1 MTRKTEKPLV
11 RIVDDDPDQLASLE
25 IMLSAEGWDVACY
38 ERASDFFAEDT
49 PSRPGCLILDVRMP
63 EISGLEMQ
71 EELNRREYPLPIL
84 FLTGHGDVDMA
95 VHTLKKGAKD
105 FLLKPVA
112 APRLLTSVATIV
124 QEDCDQRAMPLDSA
138 AWKRKF
144 RELTEREQEI
154 VRYVASGL
162 LNRQIAERLGISERT
177 VHAHRLSAYRK
188 LNVHNVAD
196 LAPLTVLFVRKE
208 L

>member
-105 FLLKPVA
+105 FLLKPVD

-138 AWKRKF
+138 VWKRKF

>member
-105 FLLKPVA
+105 FLLKPVD

-177 VHAHRLSAYRK
+177 VHSHRLSAYRK

>member
-38 ERASDFFAEDT
+38 ERASDFFTEDT

-105 FLLKPVA
+105 FLLKPFD

>member
-38 ERASDFFAEDT
+38 VRASDFFTEDT

-105 FLLKPVA
+105 FLLKPVD

>member
-63 EISGLEMQ
+63 EISDLEMQ

-105 FLLKPVA
+105 FLLKPVD

>member
-71 EELNRREYPLPIL
+71 EELNRREYPLPIF

-105 FLLKPVA
+105 FLLKPVD

>member
-105 FLLKPVA
+105 FLLKPVD

-162 LNRQIAERLGISERT
+162 LKRQIAERLGISERT

>member
-38 ERASDFFAEDT
+38 ERVSDFFAEDT

-105 FLLKPVA
+105 FLLKPVD

>member
-38 ERASDFFAEDT
+38 EKASDFFAEDT

-105 FLLKPVA
+105 FLLKPVD

>member
-105 FLLKPVA
+105 FLLKPVD

-138 AWKRKF
+138 AWKRRF

>member
-84 FLTGHGDVDMA
+84 FHTGHGAVDMA

-105 FLLKPVA
+105 FLLKPVD

>member
-105 FLLKPVA
+105 FLLKPVD

-124 QEDCDQRAMPLDSA
+124 QEDCDQRAMLLDSA

>member
-25 IMLSAEGWDVACY
+25 IMLSAEGWDVTCY

-105 FLLKPVA
+105 FLLKPVD

>member
-95 VHTLKKGAKD
+95 VHTLKKGAKG
-105 FLLKPVA
+105 FLLKPVD

-144 RELTEREQEI
+144 RKLTEREQEI

>member
-95 VHTLKKGAKD
+95 VHTPKKGAKD
-105 FLLKPVA
+105 FLLKPVD

>member
-105 FLLKPVA
+105 FLLKPVD

-188 LNVHNVAD
+188 LNVHHVAD

>member
-105 FLLKPVA
+105 FLLKPVD

-124 QEDCDQRAMPLDSA
+124 QEDCDQRAMPLDSV

>member
-63 EISGLEMQ
+63 EISGFEMQ

-105 FLLKPVA
+105 FLLKPVD

>member
-105 FLLKPVA
+105 FLLKPVD

>member
-84 FLTGHGDVDMA
+84 FLTVRSDPHDM
-95 VHTLKKGAKD
+95 VSVFGLGAD
-105 FLLKPVA
+105 DYVVKP
-112 APRLLTSVATIV
+112 
-124 QEDCDQRAMPLDSA
+124 
-138 AWKRKF
+138 
-144 RELTEREQEI
+144 
-154 VRYVASGL
+154 
-162 LNRQIAERLGISERT
+162 
-177 VHAHRLSAYRK
+177 
-188 LNVHNVAD
+188 
-196 LAPLTVLFVRKE
+196 
-208 L
+208 

>member
-11 RIVDDDPDQLASLE
+11 RIVDDDHDQLASLE

-105 FLLKPVA
+105 FLLKPVD

>member
-95 VHTLKKGAKD
+95 VQSIKNGAGD
-105 FLLKPVA
+105 FMLKPVMPDRLKSAVLHWCRHDCLKA
-112 APRLLTSVATIV
+112 AIRIEGQCACLRVGNT
-124 QEDCDQRAMPLDSA
+124 
-138 AWKRKF
+138 
-144 RELTEREQEI
+144 
-154 VRYVASGL
+154 
-162 LNRQIAERLGISERT
+162 LG
-177 VHAHRLSAYRK
+177 A
-188 LNVHNVAD
+188 
-196 LAPLTVLFVRKE
+196 
-208 L
+208 

>member
-105 FLLKPVA
+105 FLLKPVD

-196 LAPLTVLFVRKE
+196 LAPLMVLFVRKE

>member
-25 IMLSAEGWDVACY
+25 IMPSAEGWDVACY

-105 FLLKPVA
+105 FLLKPVD

>member
-38 ERASDFFAEDT
+38 ERASEFFAEDT

-105 FLLKPVA
+105 FLLKPVD

>member
-95 VHTLKKGAKD
+95 VHTLKQGAKD
-105 FLLKPVA
+105 FLLKPVD

>member
-25 IMLSAEGWDVACY
+25 IMLSAEGWNVACY

-105 FLLKPVA
+105 FLLKPVD

>member
-95 VHTLKKGAKD
+95 VHALKKGAKD
-105 FLLKPVA
+105 FLLKPVD

>member
-71 EELNRREYPLPIL
+71 EELNRREYPPPIL

-105 FLLKPVA
+105 FLLKPVD

>member
-49 PSRPGCLILDVRMP
+49 PSRPGCLILDMRMP

-105 FLLKPVA
+105 FLLKPVD

>member
-1 MTRKTEKPLV
+1 MTHKTEKPLV

-71 EELNRREYPLPIL
+71 EELNRRESPLPIL

-105 FLLKPVA
+105 FLLKPVD

>member
-25 IMLSAEGWDVACY
+25 LMLSAEGWDVACY

-105 FLLKPVA
+105 FLLKPVD

>member
-95 VHTLKKGAKD
+95 VHTLKKGSKD
-105 FLLKPVA
+105 FLLKPVD

-162 LNRQIAERLGISERT
+162 LNSQIAERLGISERT

>member
-1 MTRKTEKPLV
+1 MIRKTEKPLV

-105 FLLKPVA
+105 FLLKPVD

>member
-95 VHTLKKGAKD
+95 VHTL
-105 FLLKPVA
+105 
-112 APRLLTSVATIV
+112 
-124 QEDCDQRAMPLDSA
+124 
-138 AWKRKF
+138 
-144 RELTEREQEI
+144 
-154 VRYVASGL
+154 
-162 LNRQIAERLGISERT
+162 
-177 VHAHRLSAYRK
+177 
-188 LNVHNVAD
+188 
-196 LAPLTVLFVRKE
+196 
-208 L
+208 

>member
-11 RIVDDDPDQLASLE
+11 RIVDDDPNQLASLE

-105 FLLKPVA
+105 FLLKPVD

>member
-105 FLLKPVA
+105 FLLKPVD

-144 RELTEREQEI
+144 RELTEREHEI